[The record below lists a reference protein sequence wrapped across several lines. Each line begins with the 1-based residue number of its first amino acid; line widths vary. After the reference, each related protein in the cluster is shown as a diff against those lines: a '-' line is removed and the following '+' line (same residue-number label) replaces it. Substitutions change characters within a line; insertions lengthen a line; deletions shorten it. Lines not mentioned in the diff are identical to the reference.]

1 MWNGVKKVKT
11 EDQIE
16 LRKWAVEQATRAP
29 SVNGVVATA
38 ASILAFVQDGTA
50 ADAAA
55 NTTGTP
61 ASSKGSTGKNVM
73 ETKPADTKQIV
84 DAGTGQLVEGNAEA
98 AAPAADN
105 RSATDA
111 AADTG
116 GSTDAAPATE
126 TFDGDVAKL
135 QSKCTALAGRDGAA
149 ALLEA
154 FNSVGAK
161 KWSEVPADKYA
172 ELWDHITAK
181 GI

>member
-29 SVNGVVATA
+29 SANGVVATA
-38 ASILAFVQDGTA
+38 ASILAFVQGTTSSAAA
-50 ADAAA
+50 ADASA
-55 NTTGTP
+55 P
-61 ASSKGSTGKNVM
+61 IQSGSIKPTGKNAAQ
-73 ETKPADTKQIV
+73 ADTKPIV
-84 DAGTGQLVEGNAEA
+84 DAGTGQPVEGDVEA

-105 RSATDA
+105 QPATDA
-111 AADTG
+111 AADIG
-116 GSTDAAPATE
+116 GLTDVAPATE

-135 QSKCTALAGRDGAA
+135 QSKCTALADRDGAA